1 MDPEL
6 ERLRFTVSGPSKL
19 VALGIMCGMAAS
31 AIGVLFM
38 DKPWGNR
45 LGAAAF
51 AWAGVGFA
59 YLVGIRPRLDLDLL
73 RQVGQLRSP
82 LRSREFALLDV
93 AQATGGAML
102 RLRFVDGDVVRVF
115 AVTNAN
121 LTLMMKRRGRTEEVA
136 DQINAHLGQLRQ
148 HAGA

>member
-1 MDPEL
+1 
-6 ERLRFTVSGPSKL
+6 LRFTVSGPSRL

-45 LGAAAF
+45 LGAAGF
-51 AWAGVGFA
+51 ASAGVAFA
-59 YLVGIRPRLDLDLL
+59 YLVGIYPRLDLDLV
-73 RQVGQLRSP
+73 RNVGKLRSP
-82 LRSREFALLDV
+82 IGSREFALLDV
-93 AQATGGAML
+93 AEANGGAML
-102 RLRFVDGDVVRVF
+102 RLRFVNGDMVRVF

-136 DQINAHLGQLRQ
+136 DLINAHLRRQ
-148 HAGA
+148 RHHAGA